1 MTNRSGNIIVASL
14 DKVPLSL
21 TLSRTIELFD
31 LEGLEGRFKGH
42 TPLKKPNTPAMNR
55 DTCSSIGCLKPCPG

>member
-21 TLSRTIELFD
+21 TLSGTIELFD
-31 LEGLEGRFKGH
+31 LEGLKGDLKVTPNP
-42 TPLKKPNTPAMNR
+42 TPLQ
-55 DTCSSIGCLKPCPG
+55 